1 MKITVTLAGT
11 LTSYAGRCF
20 DESLVHSQGRQSQK
34 REIQKVLLA
43 GPEYLDIKIQ
53 LIYVTIWQT
62 ELLSSV
68 EAADGD
74 NNSDSDLSQALLDNL
89 LCVGQ

>member
-11 LTSYAGRCF
+11 LTSYAGRWL

-43 GPEYLDIKIQ
+43 GPEYLYI
-53 LIYVTIWQT
+53 
-62 ELLSSV
+62 
-68 EAADGD
+68 
-74 NNSDSDLSQALLDNL
+74 
-89 LCVGQ
+89 